1 MWVGYWKRTA
11 LLFTL
16 TLAPI
21 YLSLSPDRSIV
32 PCSFRLGSGA
42 SWLVLPNQR
51 FTVKDLGILARRGTM
66 GAVSPLRHPA
76 ESRTSWLT
84 SSWSRTGVAEMRN
97 LPQNDSSVS
106 RQLASLGET
115 GAAAQGNHSDVR
127 LTSSWRRTGVAAA
140 ETPELNANSSN
151 FSHFSK
157 FFGSGNRGVTP
168 VVHFEFNANHLL
180 NANLRESA
188 FQLRAV
194 VAYVFSFLHGLTVG
208 SATFPFFPI
217 FWLSFV
223 RSTKVYQFDIV
234 VISSPFF
241 PFLL

>member
-42 SWLVLPNQR
+42 TWLVLPNQR
-51 FTVKDLGILARRGTM
+51 FTVKALGILARRGTM
-66 GAVSPLRHPA
+66 GAVSPLRRPA
-76 ESRTSWLT
+76 DRRTTWLT
-84 SSWSRTGVAEMRN
+84 SSWSRTGVAEPRM
-97 LPQNDSSVS
+97 LLQEATPTL
-106 RQLASLGET
+106 QLASLGGT

-151 FSHFSK
+151 FSLFSNSPEVATG
-157 FFGSGNRGVTP
+157 GSP
-168 VVHFEFNANHLL
+168 LL
-180 NANLRESA
+180 FTSNSVQTTLGTTSA
-188 FQLRAV
+188 
-194 VAYVFSFLHGLTVG
+194 G
-208 SATFPFFPI
+208 SPLVSPLLFPKKWPAGG
-217 FWLSFV
+217 
-223 RSTKVYQFDIV
+223 
-234 VISSPFF
+234 SP
-241 PFLL
+241 LLFHNMK

>member
-51 FTVKDLGILARRGTM
+51 FTVKDLGILARRGAM
-66 GAVSPLRHPA
+66 GAVSPLRRPA
-76 ESRTSWLT
+76 DRRTTWLT
-84 SSWSRTGVAEMRN
+84 SSWSRTGVAEPRM
-97 LPQNDSSVS
+97 LLQEATPTL
-106 RQLASLGET
+106 QLASLGET

-157 FFGSGNRGVTP
+157 FSGSGNRGITP
-168 VVHFEFNANHLL
+168 VVHFEFNANYTG
-180 NANLRESA
+180 NDVSRITAGVSP
-188 FQLRAV
+188 V
-194 VAYVFSFLHGLTVG
+194 V
-208 SATFPFFPI
+208 PQ
-217 FWLSFV
+217 
-223 RSTKVYQFDIV
+223 RSGQQGDHPCCSTT
-234 VISSPFF
+234 
-241 PFLL
+241 